1 MLSSGGDH
9 PEGMS
14 SPERRSD
21 PKARIVA
28 LDALRGFALCGIVI
42 VNIWQTFHMADV
54 PFGVSFFFHS
64 RFFVIFSLL
73 FGIGFGLFLDSAQ
86 GKSDRPRLL
95 LVRRLAV
102 LGAFGALHVLLQ
114 PGEVLWQYAAIGF
127 LVLLPFSYAPRGV
140 NLVVSLAFLA
150 VGSFAGGLA
159 VVPGLLLLGFA
170 LSAYGLPRTLP
181 QRPRQLAALFV
192 GFVGLS
198 VLITWAGGRVG
209 YSQGLTAG
217 VPRALLPTVMSCA
230 YMTGFLLLLH
240 TPLGGALG
248 ALFAPLGR
256 MALTNYLMA
265 TVLFVTVGRAIG
277 LEGSAAWG
285 PAIGLSA
292 GILTLQAIVSPLWL
306 RVFRYGPQEW
316 IWRCATWAEVVP
328 IRKEQPRGDAVAA

>member
-1 MLSSGGDH
+1 MAQRQ
-9 PEGMS
+9 
-14 SPERRSD
+14 RRSD

-42 VNIWQTFHMADV
+42 VNIWQTFHMV
-54 PFGVSFFFHS
+54 ELPFGVSFFFHS

-73 FGIGFGLFLDSAQ
+73 FGIGFGLFLDSAK
-86 GKSDRPRLL
+86 GRSDRPRLL

-102 LGAFGALHVLLQ
+102 LGVFGALHVLLQ
-114 PGEVLWQYAAIGF
+114 PGEVLWQYAVIGF

-140 NLVVSLAFLA
+140 NLVVSLVLLA

-170 LSAYGLPRTLP
+170 LSAYGVPRTLP
-181 QRPRQLAALFV
+181 RSPRLLAALFV

-198 VLITWAGGRVG
+198 VLITWAGERIG
-209 YSQGLTAG
+209 YSQGFTAG

-240 TPLGGALG
+240 TPPLGGALG

-256 MALTNYLMA
+256 MALTNYLMS

-277 LEGSAAWG
+277 LEGTAEWGSAVS
-285 PAIGLSA
+285 LSA
-292 GILTLQAIVSPLWL
+292 GILVLQAIVSPLWL
-306 RVFRYGPQEW
+306 RVFRYGPLEW

-328 IRKEQPRGDAVAA
+328 LRKEERREEAVAA